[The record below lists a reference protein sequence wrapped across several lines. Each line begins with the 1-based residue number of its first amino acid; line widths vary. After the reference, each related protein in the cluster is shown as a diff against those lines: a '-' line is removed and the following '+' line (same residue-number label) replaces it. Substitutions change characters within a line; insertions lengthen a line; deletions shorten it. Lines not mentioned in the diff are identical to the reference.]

1 MSNFPKNNTELYH
14 QCKVMAPKLIE
25 EISRLLSACR
35 RLGIIIPKNIQN
47 LFDFSLED
55 LIIES
60 SKPSASNITDLKIH
74 FGQLSSM
81 MDIAFSSTFK
91 KPLTK
96 NSPGQPVSVRLLP
109 NSQQILQKF
118 QKKSK
123 RLLSELLCLKLKMTI
138 EASIGSR
145 FSDVSKQFIEAKQL
159 LYLRTKE
166 LILESVLNTTGMG
179 KAGKQKISNTDQ
191 FSGRFLE
198 ISRREFFVPDD
209 PCLEAQEKLREMC
222 RVIEADRNS
231 CKGKNFS
238 FPIIL
243 CNYREKKHSLYSNLI
258 KGNSTTLLF
267 AAAHPHHPTASLVDT
282 KSKTACKFH
291 YTFYDG
297 TTFVFYPSGHVA
309 VCQIPTCC
317 RGRYTTCIFNDTP
330 NFTIIGL
337 FTAEGHGSVQY
348 NLKNRYPCMFMM
360 NHEGGCITD
369 TKGHTVHK
377 WSWTS
382 KTWSLLS
389 LEYKMN
395 EQIVLKVTGQNS
407 INITFS
413 ALNETVTLFISPQ
426 ECPHGTPSE
435 KQYSFRSSTEGTSNF
450 IQALDSIKKRF
461 RKAISQFWNSIY
473 LSAGLLTIDYPV
485 KDEIDLSRF
494 RKKTTFGLS
503 ILKSVS
509 QSFPRTHSALHASF
523 NWKSLHDIS
532 SAIMGS
538 SKTMPVKA
546 KLKVSDREEFLPS
559 RVKLPSVP
567 EPQPPNTWAFAL
579 ADCPLLL
586 RKLLLKQDTSFGCR
600 CLVKSPAVTDLE
612 FERFISASRDPNQ
625 ILVLYVM
632 STQPSTN
639 SSHLEWI
646 LDSLYMHNRCGRP
659 SPCIQCRHDPYRLLR
674 YNIHD
679 ALQKNPPL
687 LVQKHAVMPGMI
699 LMFAGGKL
707 LFGGFILNG
716 YGCCNKKNLLKQ
728 IFLARQQSKM
738 GYFLPDNFKFNT
750 LSPFPQNF
758 DEYKDQ
764 AEEND
769 ELLDATS
776 ALIFEKDKIAE
787 EITRKDRVSSTIETV
802 IDSTPLDLKFQK
814 KFQRKSTKIKKK

>member
-179 KAGKQKISNTDQ
+179 KAGNQLKFFTATPYQVIFQASAACLSFSLSGKDQKTGSISKQKISNTDQ

-222 RVIEADRNS
+222 RVI
-231 CKGKNFS
+231 
-238 FPIIL
+238 
-243 CNYREKKHSLYSNLI
+243 
-258 KGNSTTLLF
+258 
-267 AAAHPHHPTASLVDT
+267 
-282 KSKTACKFH
+282 
-291 YTFYDG
+291 
-297 TTFVFYPSGHVA
+297 
-309 VCQIPTCC
+309 
-317 RGRYTTCIFNDTP
+317 
-330 NFTIIGL
+330 
-337 FTAEGHGSVQY
+337 
-348 NLKNRYPCMFMM
+348 YPCMFMM